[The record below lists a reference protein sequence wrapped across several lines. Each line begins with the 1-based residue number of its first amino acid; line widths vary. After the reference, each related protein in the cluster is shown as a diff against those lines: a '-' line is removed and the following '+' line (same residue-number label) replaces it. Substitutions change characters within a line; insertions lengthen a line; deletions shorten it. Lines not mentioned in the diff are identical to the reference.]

1 MIYNLTS
8 IKRVIAKVLTDRDA
22 KEGDHRISDMVEWCG
37 EALEKIGA
45 FPYFEDRVAGK
56 ENEPLLE
63 LVNYQAK
70 LPAGFHRLI
79 QVGYSPTEDGSFYPM
94 RYATGSFEGMRG
106 LTSDEV
112 AVDLDNLAA
121 IPDAD
126 VVTIAMSLYD
136 LDYAAALLKINNE
149 PATRNL
155 IAGLLLRNDRA
166 VEGTTSRT
174 SDYVYVVTPGGWIK
188 TNKETG
194 YLMVAYQAIPLDT
207 DGYPLVPDD
216 QSFLEAL
223 YWYINM
229 KLMYP
234 DWVAGR
240 VRDAVYYDARRSW
253 NYYCKQAYGNAMMP
267 SADQLESFKNSWL
280 RLVPEIK
287 EHANFFSTLGQEQVV
302 YNKDNITNVNI

>member
-8 IKRVIAKVLTDRDA
+8 IRRVIAKVLTDRDA
-22 KEGDHRISDMVEWCG
+22 KEGDHRISDMVEWAG

-45 FPYFEDRVAGK
+45 FPYFVDKVAGK
-56 ENEPLLE
+56 EGEPLLE

-79 QVGYSPTEDGSFYPM
+79 QVGYGLEESGPFYPM

-106 LTSDEV
+106 LTSDEETS
-112 AVDLDNLAA
+112 DLDNIAA
-121 IPDAD
+121 IADAD
-126 VVTIAMSLYD
+126 VVSLAMTLYD
-136 LDYAAALLKINNE
+136 LSYVDALNLINSE
-149 PATRNL
+149 PAKRQL
-155 IAGLLLRNDRA
+155 LASLLLQNNRA
-166 VEGTTSRT
+166 TEGTTSST
-174 SDYVYVVTPGGWIK
+174 VDFVYVITPGGWIK
-188 TNKETG
+188 TNQETG

-223 YWYINM
+223 YWYINV
-229 KLMYP
+229 KVMYP

-240 VRDAVYYDARRSW
+240 IRDAVYYDARRSW

-267 SADQLESFKNSWL
+267 AADQLESFKNSWL
-280 RLVPEIK
+280 RLVPEIRQHK
-287 EHANFFSTLGQEQVV
+287 DFFSTLGEEQVI
-302 YNKDNITNVNI
+302 YNKDNV

>member
-22 KEGDHRISDMVEWCG
+22 KEGDHRISDMIEWSG
-37 EALEKIGA
+37 EALEKISA
-45 FPYFEDRVAGK
+45 FPYFETKVAGK
-56 ENEPLLE
+56 EGEPLLE

-79 QVGYSPTEDGSFYPM
+79 QVGYSLTIDGAFYPM
-94 RYATGSFEGMRG
+94 RYATGSFEGSRG
-106 LTSDEV
+106 LTTEEDV
-112 AVDLDNLAA
+112 ATLDNLAA
-121 IPDAD
+121 ISDAD
-126 VVTIAMSLYD
+126 IVTLAMTLYSLEYED
-136 LDYAAALLKINNE
+136 ALLKINNE
-149 PATRNL
+149 PSTRSIL
-155 IAGLLLRNDRA
+155 AGLLLQNSPIT
-166 VEGTTSRT
+166 EGTTSRT
-174 SDYVYVVTPGGWIK
+174 TDYVYVVTPGGWIK
-188 TNKETG
+188 TNQESG
-194 YLMVAYQAIPLDT
+194 YLMMSYQAIPLDGE
-207 DGYPLVPDD
+207 GYPLVPDD

-287 EHANFFSTLGQEQVV
+287 QHSDFFSTLGQEQVV
-302 YNKDNITNVNI
+302 YNKDNIANPNV